1 MNISQSLEAFLHHQS
16 SAQSITPHS
25 ATRREK
31 AESFAN
37 DVLPQLFKDAT
48 MAKAAGSSWGNTAF
62 PHTTTAMAGTASTAT
77 SGLGSV
83 GGIFNGVL
91 GAANIATSWG
101 KSTPAA
107 GAVNGMAA
115 GAMIGSI
122 IPGIG
127 TAIGAAAGLV
137 IGGLLGCIKVGK
149 HKDQKVR
156 DTVRSFLV
164 EKGVLAPD
172 YTIQLANGSRYDIG
186 IDGGPKAEL
195 RGRRPYEVDFNNPL
209 ARYAVSWLDPLIDLV
224 SQGNEKVK
232 TDFVGYFANAAVSNA
247 KNLSD
252 VRDNVNTIIRQFG
265 ISDESLAQG
274 IIQAQKTGA
283 IDDQTALVYLTGIQ
297 QRQTLNLTQTG
308 SRNLTETDSPDIPA

>member
-1 MNISQSLEAFLHHQS
+1 MNISQSIQAFLHHQS
-16 SAQSITPHS
+16 SAQSTMPHEP
-25 ATRREK
+25 TRPDK
-31 AESFAN
+31 AESFAT
-37 DVLPQLFKDAT
+37 DVLPQLFNGALS
-48 MAKAAGSSWGNTAF
+48 AKTDEASETSSLKIPLASA
-62 PHTTTAMAGTASTAT
+62 TTAIGGATAS
-77 SGLGSV
+77 SSGGLGSV

-122 IPGIG
+122 IPGVG

-137 IGGLLGCIKVGK
+137 IGGILGCIKVGK

-156 DTVRSFLV
+156 DSVRSFLV
-164 EKGVLAPD
+164 EKGVLAQD
-172 YTIQLANGSRYDIG
+172 YTISLANGSRYDIG

-195 RGRRPYEVDFNNPL
+195 GGRRPYEVDFNNPL
-209 ARYAVSWLDPLIDLV
+209 AQRAVSWLNPVLDLI

-247 KNLSD
+247 KSLAD
-252 VRDNVNTIIRQFG
+252 VRNNVNAIIRQFG
-265 ISDESLAQG
+265 ITDRSLAQG
-274 IIQAQKTGA
+274 IIQAQRAGA
-283 IDDQTALVYLTGIQ
+283 LDQETAAVYLTGIQ
-297 QRQTLNLTQTG
+297 ERQSPNLAEHQ
-308 SRNLTETDSPDIPA
+308 EEAPQVQ